1 VIGAAT
7 SDHLTAAAGDP
18 PDAARL
24 VFGGR
29 LPVAQRYAES
39 LATEGVRRGLLGPRE
54 SGRLWERHLLNCAV
68 LADLIPAGV
77 RVVDVG
83 SGAGLPGLPIAI
95 RRPDLTVD
103 LVEPML
109 RRSTFLAE
117 VVRELGLGDTV
128 RVVRGRAE
136 DPDTIRTV
144 GEAHWAVARA
154 VAPIDRLA
162 RWCLPL
168 LAPGGTLLALK
179 GRTVSDEVAQH
190 RDALRRLGAAS
201 IQVEVVGSADTAQAH
216 VALVTRLGRL
226 R

>member
-1 VIGAAT
+1 M
-7 SDHLTAAAGDP
+7 
-18 PDAARL
+18 
-24 VFGGR
+24 
-29 LPVAQRYAES
+29 
-39 LATEGVRRGLLGPRE
+39 
-54 SGRLWERHLLNCAV
+54 
-68 LADLIPAGV
+68 
-77 RVVDVG
+77 
-83 SGAGLPGLPIAI
+83 AI

-136 DPDTIRTV
+136 EPDTIRAV

-201 IQVEVVGSADTAQAH
+201 IQVEVVGSADTAQSH

>member
-1 VIGAAT
+1 LA
-7 SDHLTAAAGDP
+7 L
-18 PDAARL
+18 
-24 VFGGR
+24 
-29 LPVAQRYAES
+29 AQRYAES
-39 LATEGVRRGLLGPRE
+39 LATEGVQRGLLGPRE
-54 SGRLWERHLLNCAV
+54 IGRLWERHVLNCAV

-83 SGAGLPGLPIAI
+83 SGAGLPGLPMAI

-117 VVRELGLGDTV
+117 VVRELDLGDTV

-136 DPDTIRTV
+136 DPETIRTV
-144 GEAHWAVARA
+144 GEARWAVARA
-154 VAPIDRLA
+154 VAPLDRLA

-201 IQVEVVGSADTAQAH
+201 VQVEVVGSPDTAQAH
-216 VALVTRLGRL
+216 VVLVSRQGRS

>member
-1 VIGAAT
+1 MNGAAT
-7 SDHLTAAAGDP
+7 SEDLTAAAGDP
-18 PDAARL
+18 PDGAGAVFAARL
-24 VFGGR
+24 P
-29 LPVAQRYAES
+29 LAQRYAEW
-39 LATEGVRRGLLGPRE
+39 LAGAGVRRGLLGPRE

-83 SGAGLPGLPIAI
+83 SGAGLPGLPMAI

-136 DPDTIRTV
+136 EPDTIRAV

-154 VAPIDRLA
+154 VAPLDRLA

-168 LAPGGTLLALK
+168 LTPGGTLLALK

-190 RDALRRLGAAS
+190 RSALRRLGAAS
-201 IQVEVVGSADTAQAH
+201 VQVEVVGSPDTAQAH
-216 VALVTRLGRL
+216 VVLVTRQGRS